1 MRTGY
6 ANLPLHWGKAPS
18 WLFEK
23 MTKLALEVSRVFVL
37 EFGPKEYLKRLSDP
51 HWFQAFGCVLG
62 FDWHSSGLTTTV
74 CGALKEGLR
83 GQEKEVGILVAGG
96 KGKTSRKTPQELEV
110 FGQKHSFD
118 SQPLIYASRMS
129 AKVDSSAVQDG
140 FQIYHHNFFTTLD
153 GGKWAVVQQG
163 MSTIPTSDY
172 QYTGIPVT
180 GGWARRYHWLSD
192 NVADFVCEP
201 HSGVACDLR
210 RPSLNLV
217 AKASD
222 DCRVVSTKLSQEKPE
237 KLISYL
243 EKMQTLNL
251 PSRHAVVVKN
261 FKKESLKKIFLKT
274 YDQKPNNFE
283 SLLGISGV
291 GPKTIRA
298 LALISELVY
307 GAKPSL
313 EDPAKFSFAHGG
325 KDGTPYPV
333 DRENYQKSIDFL
345 SKAVK
350 KAKIGQ
356 TEKLAAFRR
365 LTKVSP

>member
-23 MTKLALEVSRVFVL
+23 MTKLALEISRVFVWEYGTQ
-37 EFGPKEYLKRLSDP
+37 EFLKRLSDP
-51 HWFQAFGCVLG
+51 YWFQAFGCVLG

-83 GQEKEVGILVAGG
+83 GQEKEVEILVAGG
-96 KGKTSRKTPQELEV
+96 KGRTSRKTPAELEV
-110 FGQKHSFD
+110 FGQKYSFD

-129 AKVDSSAVQDG
+129 AKVDSAAIQDG

-153 GGKWAVVQQG
+153 GSKWAVIQQG
-163 MSTIPTSDY
+163 MSEGPT
-172 QYTGIPVT
+172 G

-192 NVADFVCEP
+192 SVADFVCEP

-217 AKASD
+217 AQKSD
-222 DCRVVSTKLSQEKPE
+222 NCRVVTTRICREKPE
-237 KLISYL
+237 KLVNYL
-243 EKMQTLNL
+243 EKIQTLNL
-251 PSRHAVVVKN
+251 PSRHAVVLGS

-274 YDQKPNNFE
+274 YNQKPNNFE
-283 SLLGISGV
+283 SLLGIAGV

-307 GAKPSL
+307 GAKPSW

-350 KAKIGQ
+350 KAKIGRG
-356 TEKLAAFRR
+356 EKIAAIKKLA
-365 LTKVSP
+365 LV